1 MVLKNIITIIAL
13 FLFILSQSVFAP
25 NVGPEYSFQE
35 IQARLKKMY
44 QIDQEI
50 MYQKNMREFKYAIA
64 ARESSN
70 NWKDYNPYGYIGK
83 FQFGKAAM
91 QSTGFG
97 HIEFVDFMNN
107 PSVFPEYDQEK
118 AMDSLLRINEYILRS
133 YITEFEGELFLDSIK
148 ITKTG
153 LLAASHLAGP
163 GNVKRFLKT
172 NGRYNPQDQ
181 MGTRL
186 SDYLITFGAQFH

>member
-1 MVLKNIITIIAL
+1 
-13 FLFILSQSVFAP
+13 
-25 NVGPEYSFQE
+25 
-35 IQARLKKMY
+35 MY

-50 MYQKNMREFKYAIA
+50 MYQKNMREFKNAIA

-70 NWKDYNPYGYIGK
+70 NWKNYNPYGYIGK
-83 FQFGKAAM
+83 FQFGQAALK
-91 QSTGFG
+91 STGFG
-97 HIEFVDFMNN
+97 HVEFIDFMNN
-107 PSVFPEYDQEK
+107 PSIFPENDQEK
-118 AMDSLLRINEYILRS
+118 AMDSLLRINEFILRS
-133 YITEFEGELFLDSIK
+133 YIAEFEDEIFLDSVR

-153 LLAASHLAGP
+153 LLAASHLSGT

-172 NGRYNPQDQ
+172 NGRHNPQDQ

>member
-1 MVLKNIITIIAL
+1 
-13 FLFILSQSVFAP
+13 
-25 NVGPEYSFQE
+25 
-35 IQARLKKMY
+35 MY
-44 QIDQEI
+44 QTDQEI

-133 YITEFEGELFLDSIK
+133 YIAEFEGELFLDSIK